1 MGAFSLIVVINLLN
15 RGSRMAA
22 SSLRIS
28 AEALAILLETRAVI
42 AEVRD
47 LRIAVPAELEEAR
60 AKADAAMNVLKI
72 CKDVISSK
80 RIFTS
85 TQQIRIAHIQPLLIS
100 AQKVAEIGDK
110 LVALEPLSVS
120 AILAAQANL
129 PC

>member
-28 AEALAILLETRAVI
+28 AEALAILLETRAFI

-47 LRIAVPAELEEAR
+47 LRIAIAAELEEAM
-60 AKADAAMNVLKI
+60 ANLDAVMDELRSAANA
-72 CKDVISSK
+72 SS
-80 RIFTS
+80 S
-85 TQQIRIAHIQPLLIS
+85 QSNIAELLIS
-100 AQKVAEIGDK
+100 AKKAAAVVAEIGDK

-120 AILAAQANL
+120 AILEAAQESFPRNEE
-129 PC
+129 